1 MTATIPPGFD
11 KALAL
16 KLANASLLAYTQMND
31 PADFT
36 MPPGYTLVAA
46 FTADVLGNTETFGYL
61 MKSATDAVLAFRGT
75 DDFPDAI
82 ADIRYNQAAYPFVA
96 NAGLSHVG
104 FTAVYQSA
112 RAAVLAS
119 AGTLPAGLTLYITG
133 HSLGGGV
140 ATLAAQDIAV
150 NTAFKT
156 PIVYTIASPRVGDT
170 NFADRFHSDI
180 VTGQTQSWR
189 VVNMCDLVPLL
200 PPKDIFD
207 VFDDTT
213 YFYQHVTNDV
223 LLAFFKGGA
232 IANHSLENYIEAI
245 QQMP

>member
-1 MTATIPPGFD
+1 MNATIPPGFD

-82 ADIRYNQAAYPFVA
+82 ADIRYNQVAYPFVA

-112 RAAVLAS
+112 RAAVLAA
-119 AGTLPAGLTLYITG
+119 AGTLPARLTLYITG

-140 ATLAAQDIAV
+140 ATSGLARHRRQHRVQNADRLHNRQSCASATRIL
-150 NTAFKT
+150 
-156 PIVYTIASPRVGDT
+156 PIVSTATS
-170 NFADRFHSDI
+170 
-180 VTGQTQSWR
+180 
-189 VVNMCDLVPLL
+189 
-200 PPKDIFD
+200 
-207 VFDDTT
+207 
-213 YFYQHVTNDV
+213 
-223 LLAFFKGGA
+223 
-232 IANHSLENYIEAI
+232 
-245 QQMP
+245 